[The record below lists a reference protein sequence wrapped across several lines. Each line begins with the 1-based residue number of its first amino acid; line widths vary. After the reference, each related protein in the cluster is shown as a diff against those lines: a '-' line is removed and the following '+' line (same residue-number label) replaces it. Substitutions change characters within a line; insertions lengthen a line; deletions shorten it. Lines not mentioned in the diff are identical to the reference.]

1 MSPSPRPESTMLNNT
16 EVVEVAVASNIQDA
30 MKGKDDKIMAL
41 FLPKES
47 ARNPPTREV
56 DVDDNAQTVP

>member
-1 MSPSPRPESTMLNNT
+1 MLNNT

-30 MKGKDDKIMAL
+30 MKGKDDNIMAL